1 MRHVLL
7 LGSPATGTRRMGY
20 PTATA
25 GLVAPSGGALGVMSG
40 LLRTAVATV
49 DLTAVA
55 VTADEDLSA
64 AANA

>member
-7 LGSPATGTRRMGY
+7 LGSPATGTRRVGY
-20 PTATA
+20 ATA
-25 GLVAPSGGALGVMSG
+25 SAALVAPAGGALGVMSG

-49 DLTAVA
+49 DLAAVA
-55 VTADEDLSA
+55 VTADEHLGV